1 MKNKEILIGIVVGII
16 ATVIGTLLYMT
27 YIAYSGDLAL
37 GVVWDR
43 GVQYG
48 GISSVIAWGAA
59 LNLVAFFGF
68 LKLNK
73 EERAKGVLV
82 VTVLIAVYVM
92 IQKLLS

>member
-1 MKNKEILIGIVVGII
+1 MKNKEILIGVIVGII

-27 YIAYSGDLAL
+27 YIAYSGNLTL

-43 GVQYG
+43 GIQYG

-59 LNLVAFFGF
+59 LNLAAFFGF

-82 VTVLIAVYVM
+82 VTVLIAVCVM
-92 IQKLLS
+92 IHKLLS